1 MVARRESTAGK
12 TAADSGDFVRLW
24 DPSAGTEKE
33 TNAMGVGIKGA
44 VESFTDADATPSVAT
59 GQVAY
64 QTANTG
70 ATTITDFDDGYEGQ
84 TILVV
89 LDANTTVDMSANS
102 NIRGNTGSDF
112 AAAANDAIRCTL
124 VGTTWYCTVIN
135 AAA

>member
-1 MVARRESTAGK
+1 MVAKRDSLATK
-12 TAADSGDFVRLW
+12 VAATLGDFLRVW
-24 DPSAGTEKE
+24 DVSTGKE
-33 TNAMGVGIKGA
+33 DEVPAMGVGIRGA
-44 VESFTDADATPSVAT
+44 VESFTDADATPSVAS

-89 LDANTTVDMSANS
+89 LDANTTIDMSANA
-102 NIRGNTGSDF
+102 NIRGNDGSDVTG
-112 AAAANDAIRCTL
+112 AANDAVRCTL